1 MKMLSNLFRQKPKLE
16 RPGGKDSKL
25 HCYVYPLSG
34 CKVQCQGCKTI
45 QWDTY
50 LKNKLLQYNDTFLI
64 NRFSKQETMKTENKL
79 PESWCVKSCSSK
91 EDARFNHVIDYLN
104 KRNGKCAFIGWQY
117 PRFYGERSAIMS
129 TGEQI
134 VKVLSQD
141 QPFGKT
147 LTIEEF
153 IALSEVSSPEVKV
166 NRLPET
172 LTEIYTKKLES
183 LIGTRKEKT
192 ITMSTET
199 ARRFWKGCNDIKNIQ
214 VGWYQNSMRNFLLE
228 NFTKKELEG
237 NIFEVGKVYES
248 YNGHMWFITDSN
260 GPKGYGFCSNGEW
273 DDNRERSAMSPKTC
287 KEVSM
292 DAFEKRLLKYA
303 ADKYKEGDVFKSAYN
318 GEVFTVGPHERCF
331 FYKNDNNSFNL
342 TFNVGCIFN
351 SDTGKWAE
359 IIKVAKEGFTWEE
372 SFSGDGWYVGS
383 GSEIHRLTNVK
394 PLEIQKNLFATEKQ
408 ALSTLAFAQLSHIV
422 NKYNEG
428 KTVPITFQDGIPH
441 TFHPYMDYN
450 GMLTYHAL
458 NHTCN
463 IYHPPFGFYNKNDIE
478 TSLKTNK
485 ALWEQYW
492 MR

>member
-25 HCYVYPLSG
+25 HCYAYPLAG
-34 CKVQCQGCKTI
+34 CKIQCNGCRAT
-45 QWDTY
+45 QWGIF
-50 LKNKLLQYNDTFLI
+50 LESSLLQYHNTFLI
-64 NRFSKQETMKTENKL
+64 NKFSKQETNMEKTIKMSLETARKIISLYDNPALPGKSVSEIITKLIYENFTKEELEAL
-79 PESWCVKSCSSK
+79 PK
-91 EDARFNHVIDYLN
+91 
-104 KRNGKCAFIGWQY
+104 
-117 PRFYGERSAIMS
+117 
-129 TGEQI
+129 
-134 VKVLSQD
+134 
-141 QPFGKT
+141 
-147 LTIEEF
+147 
-153 IALSEVSSPEVKV
+153 VSSPEVKI

-172 LTEIYTKKLES
+172 LTESYIKKLES

-192 ITMSTET
+192 ITMSPET

-228 NFTKKELEG
+228 NFTKEELEG

-248 YNGHMWFITDSN
+248 DQGHMWFITDSN

-273 DDNRERSAMSPKTC
+273 DDNRERGAMSPETC
-287 KEVSM
+287 KEVPM
-292 DAFEKRLLKYA
+292 GAFEVRLLKYGTE
-303 ADKYKEGDVFKSAYN
+303 KYKAGDVFKSAYN

-331 FYKNDNNSFNL
+331 FYKKNNNSFNL

-359 IIKVAKEGFTWEE
+359 IIKTANKEGFTWEE

-394 PLEIQKNLFATEKQ
+394 PLETQKNVFATEKQ

-441 TFHPYMDYN
+441 TFHPYMGYN

-478 TSLKTNK
+478 TSLKINK